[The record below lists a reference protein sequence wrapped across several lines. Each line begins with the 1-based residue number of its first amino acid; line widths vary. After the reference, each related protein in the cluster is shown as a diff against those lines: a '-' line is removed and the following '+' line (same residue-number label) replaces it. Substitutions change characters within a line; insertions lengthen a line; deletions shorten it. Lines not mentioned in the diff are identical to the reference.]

1 MKYDFISD
9 PGHGWLKVKR
19 SELRILG
26 IDQQIT
32 PFSYQRGEY
41 VYLEEDGDAALFV
54 KTKRKRNQ
62 TVRFRE
68 RNAAYRASRIRNYE
82 CYRP

>member
-32 PFSYQRGEY
+32 PFSYLG
-41 VYLEEDGDAALFV
+41 
-54 KTKRKRNQ
+54 RKRIER
-62 TVRFRE
+62 RFL
-68 RNAAYRASRIRNYE
+68 YKT
-82 CYRP
+82 

>member
-19 SELRILG
+19 SELNILG

-32 PFSYQRGEY
+32 PFSYQRGEW
-41 VYLEEDGDAALFV
+41 VYLEEDGDAELFV
-54 KTKRKRNQ
+54 QTKKARLQ
-62 TVRFRE
+62 TVRYRE
-68 RNAAYRASRIRNYE
+68 RNANRRASRVRNYDP
-82 CYRP
+82 YRK

>member
-19 SELRILG
+19 SELNILG

-32 PFSYQRGEY
+32 SYSYQRGEW
-41 VYLEEDGDAALFV
+41 VYLEEDCDASLFERA
-54 KTKRKRNQ
+54 KKERSQ
-62 TVRFRE
+62 IVRYRE
-68 RNAAYRASRIRNYE
+68 RNAAYRASRIRNYDP
-82 CYRP
+82 YRK

>member
-19 SELRILG
+19 SELVRLG

-32 PFSYQRGEY
+32 GCSYQRGDD
-41 VYLEEDGDAALFV
+41 VYLEEDCDAELFIE
-54 KTKRKRNQ
+54 TKRSRGEAIG
-62 TVRFRE
+62 FRE
-68 RNAAYRASRIRNYE
+68 RVCMYKLSRVRNYE
-82 CYRP
+82 GYAP

>member
-26 IDQQIT
+26 LSGI
-32 PFSYQRGEY
+32 
-41 VYLEEDGDAALFV
+41 
-54 KTKRKRNQ
+54 
-62 TVRFRE
+62 
-68 RNAAYRASRIRNYE
+68 
-82 CYRP
+82 